1 MPHVPTRSWY
11 DPTLD
16 AVLHTGADAVR
27 LAHEMPPGVDLA
39 TDIETPGLLR
49 QFDINCVTASWQH
62 TDGRVHSVLLDPD
75 RTDGHDEAVRDM
87 YDKAATIILQNG
99 VFDLPALLHSGLIT
113 VDQIR
118 EKFLDTLLPARM
130 IDTASPMARS
140 LTMLVKRHLGVEELT
155 GGIELAF
162 KAAGYR
168 NRQDGY
174 EGMDID
180 SPIYRLGAMADTV
193 MTLRLWPVLY
203 DAAIEQ
209 QLNHPFADRGCAD
222 RVEAEYVVGQ
232 MITELRIV
240 GTRVAKGIN
249 VDRGALERYADS
261 IEIDR
266 RKAIATLAA
275 VGLEG
280 GKGKESKVIEYLA
293 SVGHLPEDWPRTPG
307 GKLKATK
314 DLMVGLGD
322 PIATAQRTLASMDQ
336 LTGYLE
342 KVAAQSTVTGR
353 CHPQISVAGASATGR
368 MSIGSPPLQQFSG
381 AARAILTAEDGE
393 RMWSIDWSQIEPVTM
408 ALLAG
413 DSDFLAPFA
422 AGADLYEPIMR
433 AAGIPRKVA
442 KVLLLQT
449 MYGSGVNKISETIGH
464 TPESAAQLKRQMFAA
479 MPNSSK
485 FMSRVQT
492 LGDTHGKIVTA
503 GKRVLDVDKGFGYKA
518 TNYICVTP
526 ETPILTSDLRH
537 VPAGTISVG
546 DALVGFD
553 EHRSVSAGRGTGKR
567 FFRTAEVEDVRT
579 LVRPGVRI
587 LAGDR
592 ETTCSAEHL
601 WLVRC
606 PDENVR
612 LQWVRADELRPGYH
626 EMMSLGVWEQDTSR
640 EGGYLAGLYD
650 GEGCLTARPRP
661 NVVFSQKPGVVMDAF
676 TSTMSKLGL
685 TYGYTPRSL
694 RSTSPT
700 DTARVS
706 GLARVMRT
714 LGVLRPERFIARSRE
729 VYEGVELHTH
739 RQMESCP
746 VVASV
751 TPIGD
756 IEVVSIQTST
766 RTMVANGYLS
776 HNCQGTALDIL
787 TETIIELDRRGLG
800 DSMLWWMHDEILVSG
815 PPEVAREVQ
824 EVMEIVP
831 DFMRTW
837 PGHIDKLRTEC
848 EVRIGAAWAEK
859 GPVVHDWDDVPSDDP
874 ADYEEASA

>member
-1 MPHVPTRSWY
+1 MPRVPSRTWY

-16 AVLHTGADAVR
+16 AVLHTGEDALHAVAD
-27 LAHEMPPGVDLA
+27 MPSGVDVA

-49 QFDINCVTASWQH
+49 QFDINCVTAAWRH
-62 TDGRVHSVLLDPD
+62 GDGRVHSVLLDPD
-75 RTDGHDEAVRDM
+75 RTPHHDEAVREI
-87 YDKAATIILQNG
+87 YDSAEVIILQNG

-113 VDQIR
+113 PEQIR

-130 IDTASPMARS
+130 IDTSSPMARS

-162 KAAGYR
+162 KAAGYKR
-168 NRQDGY
+168 QQDGY

-193 MTLRLWPVLY
+193 MTLALWPVLY
-203 DAAIEQ
+203 EAAIDQ
-209 QLNHPFADRGCAD
+209 QLDHPFQSRGCVD
-222 RVEAEYVVGQ
+222 RAEAQYVVER

-240 GTRVAKGIN
+240 GTRVAKGVN

-261 IEIDR
+261 VEDDR
-266 RKAIATLAA
+266 RRATATLAA

-280 GKGKESKVIEYLA
+280 GKGKESKIIEYLA
-293 SVGHLPEDWPRTPG
+293 SVGHLPADWPRTPS

-314 DLMVGLGD
+314 DLMEGLGD
-322 PIATAQRTLASMDQ
+322 PIATAQRTLAHMDQ

-342 KVAAQSTVTGR
+342 KVEAQSQVTGR
-353 CHPQISVAGASATGR
+353 CHPQISVAGAAATGR
-368 MSIGSPPLQQFSG
+368 MSISSPPLQQFSG
-381 AARAILTAEDGE
+381 PARAILTADEGQ
-393 RMWSIDWSQIEPVTM
+393 RMWSVDWSQIEPVTM

-413 DSDFLAPFA
+413 DSEFLAPFA

-433 AAGIPRKVA
+433 AAGIERKVA

-449 MYGSGVNKISETIGH
+449 MYGSGAAKIAETIGH
-464 TPESAAQLKRQMFAA
+464 TPESAVQLRRQMFAA
-479 MPNSSK
+479 MPESSK

-503 GKRVLDVDKGFGYKA
+503 GKRVLDVDSGFGYKA
-518 TNYICVTP
+518 TNYI
-526 ETPILTSDLRH
+526 
-537 VPAGTISVG
+537 
-546 DALVGFD
+546 
-553 EHRSVSAGRGTGKR
+553 
-567 FFRTAEVEDVRT
+567 
-579 LVRPGVRI
+579 
-587 LAGDR
+587 
-592 ETTCSAEHL
+592 
-601 WLVRC
+601 
-606 PDENVR
+606 
-612 LQWVRADELRPGYH
+612 
-626 EMMSLGVWEQDTSR
+626 
-640 EGGYLAGLYD
+640 
-650 GEGCLTARPRP
+650 
-661 NVVFSQKPGVVMDAF
+661 
-676 TSTMSKLGL
+676 
-685 TYGYTPRSL
+685 
-694 RSTSPT
+694 
-700 DTARVS
+700 
-706 GLARVMRT
+706 
-714 LGVLRPERFIARSRE
+714 
-729 VYEGVELHTH
+729 
-739 RQMESCP
+739 
-746 VVASV
+746 
-751 TPIGD
+751 
-756 IEVVSIQTST
+756 
-766 RTMVANGYLS
+766 
-776 HNCQGTALDIL
+776 CQGTALDIL